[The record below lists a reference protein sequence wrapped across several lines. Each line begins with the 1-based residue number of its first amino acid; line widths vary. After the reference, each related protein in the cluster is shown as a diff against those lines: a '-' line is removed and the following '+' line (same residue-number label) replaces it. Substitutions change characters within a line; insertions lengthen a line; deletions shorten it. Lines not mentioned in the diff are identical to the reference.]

1 MNRATSERPGRVVM
15 CVDMDAFY
23 AAVEMRRNPAWRD
36 LPMWVGGATRGVVLS
51 ANYPARAYGVRG
63 GMSSVQARRLCP
75 TAVCAPPD
83 FDTYADVSAGIVAV
97 LESFTARV
105 EYASIDEAYLELT
118 GSERTLGPAASVGQ
132 QLRAIVH
139 DEQRIACSVGIGPN
153 RLVAKMASNSA
164 KPDGLLEVLP
174 EAVVSFLHPQ
184 PVENL
189 FGVGESTAARL
200 RPLGVATIADLAE
213 LPRSELQRE
222 FGLRAGA
229 LLHDAAW
236 GRDHTRVV
244 ARPGERGVG
253 CQETFN
259 RDLLADR
266 EIVAELLRVVVK
278 VASRMRAAG
287 VLGRTLTLKLRYAD
301 FQTVSRA
308 VTLSAPTDLTDELYA
323 AARRLY
329 AQLRAPRRRV
339 RRVGVRVTSLAR
351 KERVYLQPTLDAP
364 ERGWREAERA
374 ADAVIERFGPQ
385 AVHRAALTKTRR
397 P

>member
-83 FDTYADVSAGIVAV
+83 FDTYADVSAGIMAV